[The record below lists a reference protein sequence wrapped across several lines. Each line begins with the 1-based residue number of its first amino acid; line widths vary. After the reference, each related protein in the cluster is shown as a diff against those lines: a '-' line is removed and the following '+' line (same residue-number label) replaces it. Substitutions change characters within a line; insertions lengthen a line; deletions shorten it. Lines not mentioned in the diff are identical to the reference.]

1 INSAMR
7 FLLVRGLL
15 LVSTSTLLPGCAQR
29 SFQSQT
35 LDPAAV
41 ATHHTVAILPFAVEL
56 ERLGDMA
63 LGVHAGKWSDSTLD
77 SGLRAKRQQMGYQLQ
92 AALQAALL
100 RQQVHHAPTVTFQN
114 PAETN
119 QRLARAGIPYDSLAT
134 CSLAQVHAA
143 LGVDALLVGHTS
155 LDQLLP
161 GSLSLAVLVL
171 SDHTNPLAENTVR
184 THLESY
190 DTQSGQLVWQFDHE
204 LRGKLSVRPA
214 ALAKKL
220 VRTMRG
226 TFPYLKQ

>member
-1 INSAMR
+1 MR
-7 FLLVRGLL
+7 FLFVRVLL

-29 SFQSQT
+29 SFQGQT

-41 ATHHTVAILPFAVEL
+41 ATHRTVAILPFAVEL
-56 ERLGDMA
+56 VRLGDMK
-63 LGVHAGKWSDSTLD
+63 LGVHAGWWSDSAVD
-77 SGLRAKRQQMGYQLQ
+77 GRLRTKRQQLGYQLQ

-100 RQQVHHAPTVTFQN
+100 RQQVPPAPTVAFQN
-114 PAETN
+114 PDETN

-134 CSLAQVHAA
+134 CSLPQVRAA

-155 LDQLLP
+155 LDQMLP
-161 GSLSLAVLVL
+161 ASLSLAVFVF
-171 SDHTNPLAENTVR
+171 SDHANPLAENTVR
-184 THLESY
+184 THLELY
-190 DTQSGQLVWQFDHE
+190 DTQSEQLVWQFDHE
-204 LRGKLSVRPA
+204 LRGKLSVRPG